1 MVAHTFSFGFGGK
14 TGSVPRLCW
23 NYNKLLIISLLYSL
37 RFLIRGS
44 TGG

>member
-1 MVAHTFSFGFGGK
+1 MVAPTFSFGFGGK

-37 RFLIRGS
+37 QFSIRGLTS
-44 TGG
+44 G